1 MKKIEKTDSKKN
13 LGLSDINELNAE
25 IKKNQLQNLRIG
37 NSELRLIGDKM
48 ILVQIIKLLAYIRYA
63 VKNNLKTEIKVKIG
77 EKIANGQF
85 MFDVNQ
91 SEISDL
97 ITQDSIEIS

>member
-1 MKKIEKTDSKKN
+1 MKKTEKTDSKKN